1 MQWCYLRRDIFVR
14 EMEKFRDMCSKMK
27 EVSELLKIR
36 EGIREQR
43 SERRDQRGRDQRGAP
58 FSV

>member
-1 MQWCYLRRDIFVR
+1 MQWCYLRKDIFVR

-36 EGIREQR
+36 EGIREHR
-43 SERRDQRGRDQRGAP
+43 SEIKEEEIREERLD
-58 FSV
+58 